1 LIERVLEPEL
11 MDDPDES
18 EAYDDMDH
26 AAVNEAFVR
35 DLLSGGEIGEKV
47 LDLGTGTARIPIELC
62 KRHEDCSVIACDAA
76 ISMLELAKII
86 VAVEGC
92 EHRIQLAHVDAKQL
106 ELEDG
111 VADCVISNSLIHH
124 LPEPKVGISEMVR
137 VLRSGGRIFVRDLAR
152 PDSVDQVETLV
163 ATYAGAETEECQQL
177 LRQSLIAALTVEEV
191 QAIVTDF
198 GFPAESVKMSSDRH
212 WTWDATKAG

>member
-1 LIERVLEPEL
+1 MIDRQLEPEL

-35 DLLSGGEIGEKV
+35 DLLSGGEVGMKV

-62 KRHEDCSVIACDAA
+62 KHHEDCSIIACDAA

-106 ELEDG
+106 EFEDG
-111 VADCVISNSLIHH
+111 AADCVISNSLIHH
-124 LPEPKVGISEMVR
+124 LPDPEVGIREMAR
-137 VLRSGGRIFVRDLAR
+137 VLRSGGRIFVRDLVR
-152 PDSVDQVETLV
+152 PDSIEQVEALV
-163 ATYAGAETEECQQL
+163 STYAGGETQECQQL
-177 LRQSLIAALTVEEV
+177 LRQSFIAALTVAEV
-191 QAIVTDF
+191 QDIVTGL
-198 GFPAESVKMSSDRH
+198 GFSPESVQMSSDRH
-212 WTWDATKAG
+212 WTWDATKSE